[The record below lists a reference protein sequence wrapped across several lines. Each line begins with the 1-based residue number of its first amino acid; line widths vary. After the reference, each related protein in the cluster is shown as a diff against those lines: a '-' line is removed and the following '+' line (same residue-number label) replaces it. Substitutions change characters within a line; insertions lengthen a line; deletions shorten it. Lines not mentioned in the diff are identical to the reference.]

1 MSRAA
6 RRMSA
11 PEPGIVGARRLNG
24 VVLLPEVAD
33 RLAQFAAREH
43 MTLEMA
49 ASVLVAEACREDA
62 A

>member
-1 MSRAA
+1 
-6 RRMSA
+6 MSA

-24 VVLLPEVAD
+24 VVLLPEVAN